1 MLSNKGHTDAEG
13 SRAPTNPKVQSPV
26 SGKKGNLAVLRHWHL
41 RPGCP
46 AAHPGLS
53 RPVRHTACCAQRG
66 NHPEGT
72 AGMGNY
78 AGGRMESTEGARC
91 ARGPVPRAVPSTP
104 RHCSAACLRVFGGTR
119 PRQNPRDSTR
129 PRSPGV
135 PTAQPCCLG
144 SHRLPP
150 RRQAPQGQS
159 CSHPARHQGLEQCLE
174 LTPGS
179 LMLPRT

>member
-13 SRAPTNPKVQSPV
+13 SRAPTNPKVHSPV

-66 NHPEGT
+66 NRPEGT
-72 AGMGNY
+72 AGTGNY

-135 PTAQPCCLG
+135 PTAQPCCLD

-159 CSHPARHQGLEQCLE
+159 CSHPARHQGLEQCPE